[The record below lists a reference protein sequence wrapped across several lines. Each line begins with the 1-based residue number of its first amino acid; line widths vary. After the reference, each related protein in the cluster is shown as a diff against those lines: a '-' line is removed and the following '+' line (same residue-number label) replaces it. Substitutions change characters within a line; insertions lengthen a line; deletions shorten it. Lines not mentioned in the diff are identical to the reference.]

1 MKSQQNRIE
10 LVTRLEDDQRLVSC
24 ADDGSVYEWD
34 VSTGR
39 RVNETVV
46 KTCAYNDVAIS
57 PGTNQVTLSF
67 SYHYCVEPEPK
78 IKPLRFFP

>member
-1 MKSQQNRIE
+1 MKSQQNRID
-10 LVTRLEDDQRLVSC
+10 LVTRLEDGQRLVSC

-67 SYHYCVEPEPK
+67 STTTVLNRSPK
-78 IKPLRFFP
+78 SSH

>member
-1 MKSQQNRIE
+1 MKGHDGK
-10 LVTRLEDDQRLVSC
+10 VTAINWSKDDQRLVSC

-57 PGTNQVTLSF
+57 PGTNQVTT
-67 SYHYCVEPEPK
+67 HKPK
-78 IKPLRFFP
+78 IFKLLLVWTPKPIAS